1 MFPTGSGTG
10 ALVAAQIK
18 PFRGAIATF
27 ALVLV
32 FWSASFAS
40 QRDALRQGLRPSLAH
55 KAQSHEV
62 ANPPLTAVC
71 LVGGARDFEAS
82 GPSILHHLLPAYRPL
97 HLFLLAPLDD
107 KTSKLWALLHA
118 AADVD
123 GGDWSSGGS
132 GAGGGGGAGAGG
144 VKGLTIGG
152 VRIVPNTDVTETR
165 MSHALLTKSGSP
177 HGVQGLLQYFRLVEG
192 CVDLIAAHEQ
202 AHSVTFHWVL
212 RSRVDAFWTAPPPP
226 LWTLDPG
233 SYSVPYGWGWGGVND
248 RFGIGG
254 REVSEV
260 ALRRL
265 SVLPALFQAGKRLL
279 NSEGAFE
286 AQLQLR
292 NVTVKPLS
300 LPFCVLTRRG
310 YGAPRPNAAPT
321 ASSSSSSSS
330 SGGGNSGAS
339 AADGNGATSGAD
351 TGDSTANPTSAPSVC
366 SPLLVSLSSATRT
379 AANGAKC
386 CPCQPCAQGEEAI
399 SLIHAYNETSPYR
412 VWLGHPPAGVQLCP
426 AHCPWGGQGE
436 WERRWG
442 EVVGEGMERQ
452 RREIVAVAGRVEE
465 CVKAWEEF
473 QQASSAWQAP
483 SALAVCLRSHLGE
496 VQLLGGHG
504 GNFNT
509 LIGLL
514 DERSTVITIGTN
526 KSDTTWEASL
536 GDHVPGIHVSNQAA
550 DWLNAGSGQGSPT
563 TLIDALKVDIG
574 ALEQGD
580 GTSWASSLAG
590 LAVCQLLVR
599 IAGTEAAAWQQLQQA
614 VQPHGFQLDSC
625 KMGLLV
631 ESWRCTFFSLKHCN
645 IKEGNA
651 FEHA

>member
-40 QRDALRQGLRPSLAH
+40 QRDALRQVTLR
-55 KAQSHEV
+55 
-62 ANPPLTAVC
+62 
-71 LVGGARDFEAS
+71 
-82 GPSILHHLLPAYRPL
+82 
-97 HLFLLAPLDD
+97 
-107 KTSKLWALLHA
+107 
-118 AADVD
+118 
-123 GGDWSSGGS
+123 
-132 GAGGGGGAGAGG
+132 
-144 VKGLTIGG
+144 
-152 VRIVPNTDVTETR
+152 
-165 MSHALLTKSGSP
+165 
-177 HGVQGLLQYFRLVEG
+177 
-192 CVDLIAAHEQ
+192 
-202 AHSVTFHWVL
+202 
-212 RSRVDAFWTAPPPP
+212 
-226 LWTLDPG
+226 
-233 SYSVPYGWGWGGVND
+233 
-248 RFGIGG
+248 
-254 REVSEV
+254 
-260 ALRRL
+260 
-265 SVLPALFQAGKRLL
+265 
-279 NSEGAFE
+279 
-286 AQLQLR
+286 
-292 NVTVKPLS
+292 
-300 LPFCVLTRRG
+300 
-310 YGAPRPNAAPT
+310 
-321 ASSSSSSSS
+321 
-330 SGGGNSGAS
+330 
-339 AADGNGATSGAD
+339 
-351 TGDSTANPTSAPSVC
+351 TANPTSAPSVC

-386 CPCQPCAQGEEAI
+386 CPCQPCAQG
-399 SLIHAYNETSPYR
+399 
-412 VWLGHPPAGVQLCP
+412 
-426 AHCPWGGQGE
+426 
-436 WERRWG
+436 
-442 EVVGEGMERQ
+442 
-452 RREIVAVAGRVEE
+452 
-465 CVKAWEEF
+465 EEF

>member
-254 REVSEV
+254 REVSE
-260 ALRRL
+260 
-265 SVLPALFQAGKRLL
+265 
-279 NSEGAFE
+279 
-286 AQLQLR
+286 
-292 NVTVKPLS
+292 
-300 LPFCVLTRRG
+300 
-310 YGAPRPNAAPT
+310 
-321 ASSSSSSSS
+321 
-330 SGGGNSGAS
+330 
-339 AADGNGATSGAD
+339 
-351 TGDSTANPTSAPSVC
+351 
-366 SPLLVSLSSATRT
+366 
-379 AANGAKC
+379 
-386 CPCQPCAQGEEAI
+386 
-399 SLIHAYNETSPYR
+399 
-412 VWLGHPPAGVQLCP
+412 
-426 AHCPWGGQGE
+426 
-436 WERRWG
+436 
-442 EVVGEGMERQ
+442 RQ